1 MKRVLGSNAFKVAA
15 TLFVSAFFFYLF
27 IRDLDLDQVWES
39 IVDAD
44 YAWVPL
50 GLLLFALSLV
60 ARTFR
65 WRVFYMPGAP
75 GMGILFQTMLITY
88 AANNLLPLRGGELL
102 RAQLLLDRAQVSRMR
117 TLGVALI
124 ERFFDLAIVGVF
136 IILGQFIVNV
146 GIAFV
151 GAGLIV
157 ALVGGVS
164 LVVSALVASNKA
176 LPGKIASITWLPL
189 KDSWRT
195 KLRFWGEWMLDGFS
209 VLRTP
214 AGFLAASAWTMIA
227 WGLEFGMYWAVARSF
242 HIDEGFL
249 TMAFVGAAASLSL
262 SVPSAQGGVGPFQLV
277 AKEALLKFGVS
288 ANVAGAYAL
297 ALHVLLV
304 VPVTIV
310 GLLVFIFMVPRH
322 RAVLRAATAETE
334 GDAAG
339 SASLVDR
346 LVASDGEAEEQRDV
360 HGEDYQRRREQGHN
374 VAGDVVPNEHPEQQP
389 RDHAVTHE

>member
-1 MKRVLGSNAFKVAA
+1 MRTVLGSNAFKVAA
-15 TLFVSAFFFYLF
+15 TLFVSVFFFYLF
-27 IRDLDLDQVWES
+27 IRDLDLEQVWES
-39 IVDAD
+39 ILDAD

-50 GLLLFALSLV
+50 GLGLFALSLV

-75 GMGILFQTMLITY
+75 AFGVLFQTMLITY

-124 ERFFDLAIVGVF
+124 ERFFDLAVVGVF

-151 GAGLIV
+151 GAGLVV

-164 LVVSALVASNKA
+164 LVVAALVASNQA
-176 LPGKIASITWLPL
+176 LPGKIAAIPWLPL

-195 KLRFWGEWMLDGFS
+195 KLRFWGEWVLDGFS

-214 AGFLAASAWTMIA
+214 AAFLAASAWTMIA
-227 WGLEFGMYWAVARSF
+227 WGLEFGMYWCVARAF

-277 AKEALLKFGVS
+277 AKEALEKFGVS

-322 RAVLRAATAETE
+322 RAVLRAATAATE

-339 SASLVDR
+339 SAS
-346 LVASDGEAEEQRDV
+346 
-360 HGEDYQRRREQGHN
+360 
-374 VAGDVVPNEHPEQQP
+374 
-389 RDHAVTHE
+389 